1 MTQQAITYCLG
12 IPETFRKQAV
22 ALYDQ
27 AFGQK
32 LSVAISKSADREPL
46 FLKGLQ
52 LEYAIGAISGNQLVG
67 LAGFQTA
74 DGSLTNGIQ
83 YRDLLAQLGFFK
95 SLWAFII
102 FSLYHREPQTNGLVM
117 DGIVVDANAR
127 GLGIGSELLKQVQ
140 QFAQD
145 KGYQTVR
152 LDVIDINPRA
162 QKLYERMGFKAIK
175 TESFPYLKGLLG
187 FSGSTTMQF
196 TIS

>member
-1 MTQQAITYCLG
+1 MTQQVITYCLG
-12 IPETFRKQAV
+12 IPEVYRKQAV

-32 LSVAISKSADREPL
+32 LSVAIGKSADREPL
-46 FLKGLQ
+46 FIKGLQ
-52 LEYAIGAISGNQLVG
+52 LEYAIGAISENQLVG

-83 YRDLLAQLGFFK
+83 YSDLLAQLGLFK
-95 SLWAFII
+95 SLWALII
-102 FSLYHREPQTNGLVM
+102 FSLYHREPRTSELVM

-127 GLGIGSELLKQVQ
+127 GLGIGSALLKQVQ
-140 QFAQD
+140 QLAQD

-162 QKLYERMGFKAIK
+162 QKLYERMGFKSIK
-175 TESFPYLKGLLG
+175 TESYPYLKGLLG

-196 TIS
+196 IIS